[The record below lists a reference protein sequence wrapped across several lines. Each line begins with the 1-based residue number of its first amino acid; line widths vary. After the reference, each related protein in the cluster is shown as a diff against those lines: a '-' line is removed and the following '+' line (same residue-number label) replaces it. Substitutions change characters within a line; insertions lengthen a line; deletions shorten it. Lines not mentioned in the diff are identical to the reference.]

1 MKKALK
7 MILGLFVGAFMV
19 VPFMG
24 VNAEEYGLEALAKLA
39 IEGGSLEIKAGDII
53 KVGEDVYVGDS
64 EVALMNVIDGTA
76 TLTNKNGRIEIVLKG
91 TAEVKGSKVIMQLPL
106 QNSTL
111 PIDLVV
117 DEGSTL
123 NVNGRMALP
132 TGTKGSLVN
141 NGTVNISGSL
151 EVRADA
157 TYTGA
162 GVNNLTGN
170 LVIYGQINPLGTAK
184 ITLGEKGTV
193 YSNADVTANL
203 TYVKGFEAVSLETK
217 VYSSITDVVGKQ
229 TFTNGY
235 TTVKTEVEEPAEEVK
250 DEEKVENEVKD
261 EVENPKTSDGIMLVS
276 MALAVSTGLV
286 IVARKKLA

>member
-1 MKKALK
+1 
-7 MILGLFVGAFMV
+7 
-19 VPFMG
+19 
-24 VNAEEYGLEALAKLA
+24 
-39 IEGGSLEIKAGDII
+39 
-53 KVGEDVYVGDS
+53 
-64 EVALMNVIDGTA
+64 
-76 TLTNKNGRIEIVLKG
+76 
-91 TAEVKGSKVIMQLPL
+91 MQLPL